1 MFFNTST
8 RISSKLNP
16 GQVKEALVG
25 KHIQIKE
32 LDFEFKE
39 SEGIIKVIPHT
50 ENDERSRLVPITH
63 VNLSNNSSG
72 SNIQVDS
79 KPRRIDLGGLYL
91 ASGAIIALCLIAVY
105 LRITYPEQSIWVPVG
120 VGVAAVLAFIIFR
133 IRLRSSYFGYI
144 KDIRKFISH
153 QAV

>member
-8 RISSKLNP
+8 KIESKLNAD
-16 GQVKEALVG
+16 QVKSTLVG
-25 KHIQIKE
+25 NHFQIKE

-63 VNLSNNSSG
+63 VRLSKGGNG
-72 SNIQVDS
+72 TELQVSS

-91 ASGAIIALCLIAVY
+91 AVGAIVLLALMGIY
-105 LRITYPEQSIWVPVG
+105 LKLAYPEQDILVPAAII
-120 VGVAAVLAFIIFR
+120 VAALLAFILFR
-133 IRLRSSYFGYI
+133 IKLQSSYYGYVNA
-144 KDIRKFISH
+144 IRKYIRE
-153 QAV
+153 QTN